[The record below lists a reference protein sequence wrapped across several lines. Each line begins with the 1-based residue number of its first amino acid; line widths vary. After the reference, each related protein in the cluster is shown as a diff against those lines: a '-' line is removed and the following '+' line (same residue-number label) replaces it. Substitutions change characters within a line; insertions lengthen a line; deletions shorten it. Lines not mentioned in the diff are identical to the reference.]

1 MRAAILLLALAACSA
16 EVVAVPVMAP
26 VDRPTP
32 PRSSALACRPPAWV
46 PIRLP
51 TDAADQIAA
60 RQDDQA
66 SAEAA
71 IAECERRRG
80 RAVQFLRRLGFDL

>member
-1 MRAAILLLALAACSA
+1 MKTVLLLLALAACSPA
-16 EVVAVPVMAP
+16 VVTKPIMSS
-26 VDRPTP
+26 VDRPAP
-32 PRSSALACRPPAWV
+32 PRGAAAACRAPAWE

-66 SAEAA
+66 AAEAA
-71 IAECERRRG
+71 IAECDRRRS